1 MAPLEQVIAWK
12 KEGRTHVSSNE
23 AAKVLHCSPEGL
35 RKAAHDGQLGL
46 AFFFSGKHLCISV
59 QGILNFLEGR
69 NFPEAQRWH
78 IPPAV
83 GLEGK
88 VHKSQTV
95 LWAEQFE
102 AYQKTWNR
110 HWR

>member
-1 MAPLEQVIAWK
+1 MTPLEQVKAWK
-12 KEGRTHVSSNE
+12 EAGRTHVSCYE
-23 AAKVLHCSPEGL
+23 AAKLLKSSPEGL

-46 AFFFSGKHLCISV
+46 AFFFSGNRLNISV

-83 GLEGK
+83 GMENTAI
-88 VHKSQTV
+88 KSQPNI
-95 LWAEQFE
+95 WAEQFQL
-102 AYQKTWNR
+102 YQKQHYR
-110 HWR
+110 